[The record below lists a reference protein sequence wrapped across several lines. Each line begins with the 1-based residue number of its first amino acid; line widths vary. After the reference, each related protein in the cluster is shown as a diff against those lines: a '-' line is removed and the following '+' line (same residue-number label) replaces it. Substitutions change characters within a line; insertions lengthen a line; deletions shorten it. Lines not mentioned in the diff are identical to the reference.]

1 MDIDN
6 LINELEQKAANIV
19 KEGERVIAQVTGEYN
34 GRYKEVQDMILK
46 LQSLKN
52 PAPVTETTG

>member
-1 MDIDN
+1 M
-6 LINELEQKAANIV
+6 LIRELEQKAANII

-34 GRYKEVQDMILK
+34 GRLAEVQAMIQK

-52 PAPVTETTG
+52 PAPEQSVTG